1 MRHEVTVSPK
11 FQVVIPKELREQLK
25 LKPGQRLM
33 VFEWN
38 GSIYF
43 VPPRS
48 LKEMRGLAEGIR
60 WEEGDRD
67 RNDRF

>member
-1 MRHEVTVSPK
+1 MSTVTVSPK
-11 FQVVIPKELREQLK
+11 FQVVIPKELREQLR
-25 LKPGQRLM
+25 LKPGQKLL
-33 VFEWN
+33 VYAHH
-38 GSIYF
+38 GSLHL
-43 VPPRS
+43 VPPKS